1 LVTINRD
8 WEIENRL
15 NNYSLFPI
23 FNSLKKFTFE
33 FNLNEMKSLCVYCGS
48 NFNGD
53 PVLRKAIEDL
63 AATMA
68 AQEIT
73 LVFGGGS
80 VGVMG
85 VIADEILK
93 RGGKAIGIIPQF
105 LMDKEVGHKGLTEM
119 IVTENMHQR
128 KQKMADLADGFIIL
142 PGGFGT
148 LEELFEVL
156 TWLQLGLHGKPIG
169 VLNVGGFYDHLFKQ
183 MDVMVE
189 HRFLKQTNRDL
200 VFNETDAAVLVNK
213 MQNFTAAPDEVWF
226 RDRNLS

>member
-1 LVTINRD
+1 
-8 WEIENRL
+8 
-15 NNYSLFPI
+15 
-23 FNSLKKFTFE
+23 
-33 FNLNEMKSLCVYCGS
+33 MKSLCVYCGS

-63 AATMA
+63 AETMA
-68 AQEIT
+68 TRDIT

-93 RGGKAIGIIPQF
+93 RGGKALGVIPQF

-119 IVTENMHQR
+119 IITENMHQR
-128 KQKMADLADGFIIL
+128 KQKMADLADGFVIL

-169 VLNVGGFYDHLFKQ
+169 VLNVGGFYDSLFKQ

-200 VFNETDAAVLVNK
+200 VFNETDAKFLVEK
-213 MQNFTAAPDEVWF
+213 MQNFKAAPDEVWF
-226 RDRNLS
+226 RDRNLV

>member
-1 LVTINRD
+1 
-8 WEIENRL
+8 
-15 NNYSLFPI
+15 
-23 FNSLKKFTFE
+23 
-33 FNLNEMKSLCVYCGS
+33 MKSICVYCGS
-48 NFNGD
+48 NFNGETI
-53 PVLRKAIEDL
+53 LKKAIEDL
-63 AATMA
+63 AETMA
-68 AQEIT
+68 SQNIT

-93 RGGKAIGIIPQF
+93 RNGKAVGVIPQF

-128 KQKMADLADGFIIL
+128 KQKMADIADGFIIL

-169 VLNVGGFYDHLFKQ
+169 VLNINGFYDHLFKQ

-200 VFNETDAAVLVNK
+200 VFNETDASILVAK
-213 MQNFTAAPDEVWF
+213 MQNFKAAPDDVWF
-226 RDRNLS
+226 RDRNLT

>member
-1 LVTINRD
+1 
-8 WEIENRL
+8 
-15 NNYSLFPI
+15 
-23 FNSLKKFTFE
+23 
-33 FNLNEMKSLCVYCGS
+33 MKSICVYCGS

-53 PVLRKAIEDL
+53 PQLQKAIEAL
-63 AATMA
+63 ASTMVV
-68 AQEIT
+68 QHIN
-73 LVFGGGS
+73 LVYGGGS

-85 VIADEILK
+85 VIANEIL
-93 RGGKAIGIIPQF
+93 RLGGTVTGVIPQF
-105 LMDKEVGHKGLTEM
+105 LMDKEVGHTGLTEM
-119 IVTENMHQR
+119 LVTENMHQR

-156 TWLQLGLHGKPIG
+156 TWLQLGLHAKPIG
-169 VLNVGGFYDHLFKQ
+169 VLNINGFYDHLFLQ

-200 VFNETDAAVLVNK
+200 VFNEVEADVLVNK
-213 MQNFTAAPDEVWF
+213 MKNFTAAPDEVWF